1 MIICLE
7 FLGCLLREG
16 MGSCLLSSFLLF
28 IIRYIRYLIAI
39 WCISFM
45 VLSIIGRG
53 LRRSFKR
60 FMLLLCMP
68 PHTHV
73 EMTVRGATY

>member
-1 MIICLE
+1 M
-7 FLGCLLREG
+7 
-16 MGSCLLSSFLLF
+16 LSSFLLF
-28 IIRYIRYLIAI
+28 KIKYTRYLMGI

-45 VLSIIGRG
+45 VLLIIGRG
-53 LRRSFKR
+53 MRRSFKR

-73 EMTVRGATY
+73 EMTVRGVTC